1 MFSTEKLGYLETIAL
16 IVIVITNKI
25 ILNTSKDIIIYTGS
39 SAWINVIYISIIA
52 LLIIMLISYF
62 FKNFQGKDILDI
74 SEYLGGKNL
83 KLIIGIL
90 HIFLLL
96 LVPISII
103 KIFSEMLK
111 LIYFKASP
119 LPFITIFFII
129 GSLIAN
135 RYSLK
140 TLAKANLIII
150 PIVFISIFIILLS
163 SIHSFIP
170 ERIYPILG
178 NGINK
183 TFFSGLSNLYSFS
196 GIGYL
201 LFINPFLSNNNN
213 FKKISIISII
223 ISGICL
229 LLSVICI
236 LLALTFSFNN
246 GETFSLYLLT
256 RNLNFGRFIQ
266 RIDAIFIFIWILA
279 TISYISIAI
288 YFCIYIFKKLTN
300 IIDTNCI
307 NYTFHLLIFTILIIP
322 INYAVFSSLM
332 SSISKIGSLILIFGI
347 DILILFFAN
356 LKYNAIL
363 KKKGKIHESSTS

>member
-83 KLIIGIL
+83 KIIIGIL

-229 LLSVICI
+229 LLSVVCI

-288 YFCIYIFKKLTN
+288 YFCIYILKKLTN

-322 INYAVFSSLM
+322 TNYAVFSSLM